1 MLNEIDIIIPDDF
14 HHHFRDGECL
24 KDVVKHVS
32 NRFGRAIAMPNTKPP
47 IRTTQEALSYKKR
60 IYAGLP
66 DDVVFEVLM
75 TIYLTD
81 HTTPEELYKAK
92 KSGIVY
98 ACKLYPAGATTN
110 SEFGVTNISNIESC
124 LETMSEIGL
133 PLLVHGE
140 VTDKDVDIFDREK
153 VFIERI
159 LKPIIKRHP
168 KLKIVMEHITTKN
181 AVDFV
186 KSCGPNIA
194 ATITAHHLLYNR
206 NELFKGGICPH
217 YYCLPILKRE
227 LHRKALVEAATSGSS
242 KFFLGTDSAPH
253 TVSSKESAC
262 GCAGIFTA
270 HAGIELYAEAFDNV
284 GKLHMLEGF
293 ASKFGSDFYGLKN
306 NTRKIKL
313 IKKDWLV
320 PKIYKFGTSHVRPLR
335 AGEHVHWT
343 IV

>member
-1 MLNEIDIIIPDDF
+1 MYSNIEIIAPDDF
-14 HHHFRDGECL
+14 HHHFRDGKCL
-24 KDVVKHVS
+24 KNVVYHASK
-32 NRFGRAIAMPNTKPP
+32 RFNRAIAMPNTKPP
-47 IRTTQEALSYKKR
+47 IRTTDDAISYKKR
-60 IYAGLP
+60 IYKWLP
-66 DDVVFEVLM
+66 DDTDFKVLM

-81 HTTPEELYKAK
+81 HTTPEELRKAK
-92 KSGIVY
+92 KSGVVY

-110 SEFGVTNISNIESC
+110 SELGVTNISNIESC
-124 LETMSEIGL
+124 LKTMSEINL

-140 VTDKDVDIFDREK
+140 VTDKDIDIFDREK

-159 LKPIIKRHP
+159 LRPIIKKFP
-168 KLKIVMEHITTKN
+168 SLKIVMEHITTKN

-186 KSCGPNIA
+186 KSCGPNVA

-227 LHRKALVEAATSGSS
+227 LHRKALLEAATSGSS

-284 GKLHMLEGF
+284 GKLNTLEGF
-293 ASKFGSDFYGLKN
+293 ASKFGSDFYGIPR

-320 PKIYKFGTSHVRPLR
+320 PELYDFGEDKVRPLR
-335 AGEHVHWT
+335 AGEAIKWT

>member
-1 MLNEIDIIIPDDF
+1 MKEIEIIIPDDF
-14 HHHFRDGECL
+14 HHHFRDGKSL

-47 IRTTQEALSYKKR
+47 IRTTDDAIAYKNR
-60 IYAGLP
+60 IYTGLP
-66 DDVVFEVLM
+66 EDTTFKVLM

-81 HTTPEELYKAK
+81 HTTPEELIRAK
-92 KSGIVY
+92 KSGVVY

-110 SEFGVTNISNIESC
+110 SEFGVTDVSNINNC
-124 LETMSEIGL
+124 LKTMSEIGL

-140 VTDKDVDIFDREK
+140 VTDKDIDIFDREK

-159 LKPIIKRHP
+159 LRPIIKKFP
-168 KLKIVMEHITTKN
+168 DLKIVMEHITTKN

-186 KSCGPNIA
+186 KSCGPNVA

-227 LHRKALVEAATSGSS
+227 LHRKALLEAATSGSS

-270 HAGIELYAEAFDNV
+270 HAGIELYTEAFDNV
-284 GKLHMLEGF
+284 GKLDMLEGF
-293 ASKFGSDFYGLKN
+293 ASKFGSDFYGIPR
-306 NTRKIKL
+306 NTRKIRL
-313 IKKDWLV
+313 INTSWIV
-320 PKIYKFGTSHVRPLR
+320 PKLYDFGEGQVRPLR
-335 AGEHVHWT
+335 AGEEIKWKVDY
-343 IV
+343 